1 MKSISLY
8 QCEIC
13 GAQYKFSN
21 DAEACEKFHI
31 RPRTMG
37 TVEIESARY
46 QPYHEHGASQYPHK
60 ITVVMQDGKRID
72 YRR

>member
-1 MKSISLY
+1 MKSIFIY

-13 GAQYKFSN
+13 GSQYKFSS
-21 DAEACEKFHI
+21 DAEACEKFHVK
-31 RPRTMG
+31 PNKTLG
-37 TVEIESARY
+37 IESAMY
-46 QPYHEHGASQYPHK
+46 QPYHQQGASQYPHK

>member
-13 GAQYKFSN
+13 GNQYKFSS
-21 DAEACEKFHI
+21 DAEACENFHI
-31 RPRTMG
+31 RPKG
-37 TVEIESARY
+37 KEPILYERY
-46 QPYHEHGASQYPHK
+46 QPYHEQGASAYPHT
-60 ITVVMQDGKRID
+60 ITVVMSDGREIM